1 MIFGPGALRT
11 GGVLTV
17 PDAVLAGFVA
27 KRTYMAHGEALVCLL
42 ALYHERLLFKGASV
56 LWLVDNLGVL
66 SCFCKGSS
74 SIADFGCLIH
84 SILLATA
91 GLDCLTWFD
100 HVQSKDN
107 VSDGGSRGCRLL
119 AEQLGF
125 VLKDVGMPPWPEV
138 PLEATPKEWL
148 SFLQF
153 AFQQP

>member
-1 MIFGPGALRT
+1 MALHATR
-11 GGVLTV
+11 LK
-17 PDAVLAGFVA
+17 DRLDVA
-27 KRTYMAHGEALVCLL
+27 REIHRRSRRSWQ
-42 ALYHERLLFKGASV
+42 ERELFRGASI

-119 AEQLGF
+119 ADQLGF
-125 VLKDVGMPPWPEV
+125 HLKQVGMPPWPSA
-138 PLEATPKEWL
+138 PLEASPAEWL
-148 SFLQF
+148 SFLRF
-153 AFQQP
+153 ALHQP